1 MPGPCNS
8 KKKKRLQSKRERK
21 GVSSRNSPD
30 GHIDYAPPTTDSAP
44 IDDLPGDVDEH
55 HHDCDDDDD
64 PLLNMPNIYDPGTGP
79 RIRDARGFLSSFF
92 AQPPSLSDPLCAEFS
107 QEEIL
112 QMLCTI
118 LPEETAIIVW
128 YNKSRATGRVCP
140 CCRRLYNLGDV
151 LPALVQEGCKPALEP
166 RSHRLALEQQ
176 ISGLCSP
183 LCFILA
189 SFDHPEA
196 IKSTWG
202 LLAEEI
208 DEHTWELL
216 NRGGVGRGDRGLS
229 LLLRMT
235 RLPDLGLAQLCL
247 PGVDMDL

>member
-118 LPEETAIIVW
+118 LPEETAIVCTPERDTSAVL
-128 YNKSRATGRVCP
+128 KSNRLCGITRAERPDECAPVVDGCITWAM
-140 CCRRLYNLGDV
+140 CCQRWCKKAANLRSNRAHTVSLSNSKYQACVSVVGVV
-151 LPALVQEGCKPALEP
+151 LPVP
-166 RSHRLALEQQ
+166 
-176 ISGLCSP
+176 
-183 LCFILA
+183 
-189 SFDHPEA
+189 
-196 IKSTWG
+196 
-202 LLAEEI
+202 
-208 DEHTWELL
+208 
-216 NRGGVGRGDRGLS
+216 
-229 LLLRMT
+229 
-235 RLPDLGLAQLCL
+235 
-247 PGVDMDL
+247 